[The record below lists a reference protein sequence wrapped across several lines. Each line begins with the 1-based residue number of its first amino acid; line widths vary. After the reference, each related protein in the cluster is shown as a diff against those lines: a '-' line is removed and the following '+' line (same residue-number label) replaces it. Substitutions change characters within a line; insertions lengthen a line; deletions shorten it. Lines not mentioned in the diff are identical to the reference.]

1 MFIGDIEDIYNR
13 FTIFKYFLLKKAALL
28 LLAFSART
36 SAYWLC
42 NLSSSL
48 FTSQKKNWGRGGD
61 LDFSKPVS
69 TIIKQKVWL
78 QWVILN
84 TRFLHRMLLTNSDIV
99 PRSSFS
105 DLPITW
111 GNPQQSIKFNIFS
124 LYGHIGPALTPE
136 PSDQEALNFKIK
148 NGIFKGVTTNLSYMF
163 PLLWK

>member
-1 MFIGDIEDIYNR
+1 MF
-13 FTIFKYFLLKKAALL
+13 LK
-28 LLAFSART
+28 
-36 SAYWLC
+36 
-42 NLSSSL
+42 
-48 FTSQKKNWGRGGD
+48 
-61 LDFSKPVS
+61 
-69 TIIKQKVWL
+69 
-78 QWVILN
+78 
-84 TRFLHRMLLTNSDIV
+84 NSDIV

-148 NGIFKGVTTNLSYMF
+148 NGIFIGVITNLSYMF